1 MLTASGCCFLALDTG
16 RVMLQQRSENVSHP
30 LTWSFWGGKKE
41 KRERPMETVL
51 RECREEMG
59 ELPAVEKI
67 YPIHTFLSDDKKFTY
82 HTFVITVYE
91 EFIPRTNGESAGYAW
106 VKINAW
112 PKPLHRGARVVLEKP
127 DMVDKISAIWER
139 QRDSTDLSNWLDSF

>member
-1 MLTASGCCFLALDTG
+1 MLTASGCCFLALNTG
-16 RVMLQQRSENVSHP
+16 RIMLQQRSNSVSHP

-41 KRERPMETVL
+41 KGERPIETLL

-59 ELPAVEKI
+59 ELPDIEKV

-82 HTFVITVYE
+82 HTFCITVYE
-91 EFIPRTNGESAGYAW
+91 EFIPITNGESSGYAW
-106 VKINAW
+106 VKVNAW

-127 DMVDKISAIWER
+127 DMVDKIEAIWER
-139 QRDSTDLSNWLDSF
+139 QRDPAELSNWLDSF